1 MAYDKVVDSAK
12 LDAGMTATANAIRA
26 KTGGTGAIPWN
37 ETTGFADAVGD
48 ISQAE
53 DLSAELAAQDAL
65 ISALEEAVAGKAAG
79 GGTAEPPNIQ
89 PLNISANGTYTVPD
103 GVDGYNPITVKV
115 LEKTIALQEKSVT
128 PTKYVQPVT
137 ADNGYDGLIKVTVDA
152 IPSSYIV
159 PSGTKPITTN
169 GTHDVKQYASVN
181 VNVPASGGSI
191 DTCTLTVA
199 VADNGM
205 SEIIKLVLTKVV
217 DGKIVFSEDEK
228 PDEGASKTFTVPCN
242 SLVFMYGT
250 GGGRHTAT
258 CSNNVTQIDTYYY
271 SDNLFYFKMP
281 SESGSIA
288 TIDFISA

>member
-26 KTGGTGAIPWN
+26 KTGGSSAIPWD
-37 ETTGFADAVGD
+37 ETTGFANAVGD

-53 DLSAELAAQDAL
+53 DLSAELEAQDAL

-89 PLNISANGTYTVPD
+89 PLTVTENGTYTASGD
-103 GVDGYNPITVKV
+103 VDGYSPITVDV
-115 LEKTIALQEKSVT
+115 PQKTIALQEKSVT
-128 PTKYVQPVT
+128 PTQSVQSVT
-137 ADNGYDGLIKVTVDA
+137 ADNGYDGLKKVTVDA

-159 PSGTKPITTN
+159 PSGTKAITQN

-191 DTCTLTVA
+191 DTCTLTVTLA
-199 VADNGM
+199 NNGM
-205 SEIIKLVLTKVV
+205 SAINKLLLTKVV
-217 DGKIVFSEDEK
+217 NGKIVFSEDEK
-228 PDEGASKTFTVPCN
+228 PGMGESKTFTVPCN
-242 SLVFMYGT
+242 SFVFMYGT
-250 GGGRHTAT
+250 GGGRPTAT
-258 CSNNVTQIDTYYY
+258 CSDNVTQIDTYYY
-271 SDNLFYFKMP
+271 SDTLFYFKMP

>member
-1 MAYDKVVDSAK
+1 MAYDKIVDSAK

-26 KTGGTGAIPWN
+26 KTGGSSAIPWKEN
-37 ETTGFADAVGD
+37 TGFADAVGS

-79 GGTAEPPNIQ
+79 GGSAAPPNIQ
-89 PLNISANGTYTVPD
+89 PLNISENGTYTVPD

-128 PTKYVQPVT
+128 PTKSVQPVT
-137 ADNGYDGLIKVTVDA
+137 ADNGYDGLGKVTVDA

-169 GTHDVKQYASVN
+169 GTHDVKQYASVD
-181 VNVPASGGSI
+181 VNVPASGGGI

-199 VADNGM
+199 LADNGM
-205 SEIIKLVLTKVV
+205 SSINKLVLNEVV
-217 DGKIVFSEDEK
+217 GGEIVLTENK
-228 PDEGASKTFTVPCN
+228 QTGTFTVPCN
-242 SLVFMYGT
+242 SLVYMYGT
-250 GGGRHTAT
+250 GGGTPNPTH
-258 CSNNVTQIDTYYY
+258 SDNVTLIDNSFSNRFVY
-271 SDNLFYFKMP
+271 LFKMP
-281 SESGSIA
+281 STPGSQA
-288 TIDFISA
+288 TITHFSG